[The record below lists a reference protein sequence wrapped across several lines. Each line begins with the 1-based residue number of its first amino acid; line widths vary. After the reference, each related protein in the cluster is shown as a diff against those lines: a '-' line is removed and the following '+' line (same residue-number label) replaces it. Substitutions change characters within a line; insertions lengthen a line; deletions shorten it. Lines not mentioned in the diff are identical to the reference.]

1 MRRWVL
7 LIVFLCLSAG
17 AFALAQ
23 VFHLRLPVDD
33 VFEAHKTPPAANV
46 NASVANN
53 PASPESGPATEAD
66 VGSKDMGHTPAPPQA
81 GNDAESKEKSKGSE
95 GAADGGV
102 KLDLAQVSTSGETS
116 VFAGRAAPGSTV
128 TVFEGDVAVAT
139 AKANDNG
146 DWSLATD
153 HKFAGPDPKFSLRLG
168 TFKIASET
176 VAQESVSH
184 VGAPAE
190 QPSQA
195 APGNATKHQTSPS
208 VALLKNFENVVASA
222 REEAAAQARAGNT
235 VAATA
240 PAPPSPSP
248 PVSPTA
254 DAAPQ
259 VQALVSKPAEIASTE
274 QSPSATI
281 PVPMTFVFDESTLTP
296 DGEKTA
302 KLLLDYVQLKKFKS
316 ISLTGHADERGTAE
330 YNMDLSRKRLD
341 TVAAYLRNGGY
352 SGELNLIPEGA
363 TQPFTGI
370 DRTKFSRDEL
380 MQLDRRVELRNAM

>member
-23 VFHLRLPVDD
+23 VFHFRLPDE
-33 VFEAHKTPPAANV
+33 VFEAHKSAPEAAAP
-46 NASVANN
+46 ASVANA
-53 PASPESGPATEAD
+53 PVAGSKAEAD
-66 VGSKDMGHTPAPPQA
+66 TGSSASRQA
-81 GNDAESKEKSKGSE
+81 GNEPDRKEKSKSSE
-95 GAADGGV
+95 GSAGDGV
-102 KLDLAQVSTSGETS
+102 KLDLAEVSTSGATS
-116 VFAGRAAPGSTV
+116 VFAGRAAPGSSV

-153 HKFAGPDPKFSLRLG
+153 HKFAGPDPKFSLRSG
-168 TFKIASET
+168 TFKIASE
-176 VAQESVSH
+176 ASAEDNGSH
-184 VGAPAE
+184 AKPAAAL
-190 QPSQA
+190 PSQTGVSDA
-195 APGNATKHQTSPS
+195 AQRGTSPS

-222 REEAAAQARAGNT
+222 REEAAAQAQTGSSAT
-235 VAATA
+235 ATATA
-240 PAPPSPSP
+240 PPPASQNSGAVPE
-248 PVSPTA
+248 
-254 DAAPQ
+254 
-259 VQALVSKPAEIASTE
+259 VQALASTPRE
-274 QSPSATI
+274 VASSEHPQSATI
-281 PVPMTFVFDESTLTP
+281 PVPMTFFFDEATLTS

-352 SGELNLIPEGA
+352 DGELKLIPEGA

-370 DRTKFSRDEL
+370 DRSKFSRDDL
-380 MQLDRRVELRNAM
+380 MQLDRRVELHNAM

>member
-23 VFHLRLPVDD
+23 VFHFRLPGDE
-33 VFEAHKTPPAANV
+33 VFEAHKSASEAAAPV
-46 NASVANN
+46 SVANA
-53 PASPESGPATEAD
+53 PAA
-66 VGSKDMGHTPAPPQA
+66 GSKADAVSSASRQA
-81 GNDAESKEKSKGSE
+81 GAEPDDKEKSKSSE
-95 GAADGGV
+95 GSAGDGV
-102 KLDLAQVSTSGETS
+102 KLDLAEVSTSGATS
-116 VFAGRAAPGSTV
+116 VFAGRAAPGSSV

-153 HKFAGPDPKFSLRLG
+153 HKFAGPDPKFSLRSG

-176 VAQESVSH
+176 SAEDNGSH
-184 VGAPAE
+184 AKPAAAL
-190 QPSQA
+190 PSQTAVSDA
-195 APGNATKHQTSPS
+195 AQRGTSPS
-208 VALLKNFENVVASA
+208 LALLKNFENVVASA
-222 REEAAAQARAGNT
+222 REEAAAQAQTGSSVTAT
-235 VAATA
+235 ATA
-240 PAPPSPSP
+240 PPPASQNSGAVPE
-248 PVSPTA
+248 
-254 DAAPQ
+254 
-259 VQALVSKPAEIASTE
+259 VQALASTPPE
-274 QSPSATI
+274 VASSEHPQSATI
-281 PVPMTFVFDESTLTP
+281 PVPMTFIFDEATLTS

-352 SGELNLIPEGA
+352 DGELKLIPEGA
-363 TQPFTGI
+363 TQPFMGI
-370 DRTKFSRDEL
+370 DRSKFSRDDL

>member
-23 VFHLRLPVDD
+23 VFHFRLSGDE
-33 VFEAHKTPPAANV
+33 VFEAHKPASEAAEP
-46 NASVANN
+46 ASVANA
-53 PASPESGPATEAD
+53 PAAGSKAEAD
-66 VGSKDMGHTPAPPQA
+66 AGSSASGQA
-81 GNDAESKEKSKGSE
+81 GNEPDRKEKSSE
-95 GAADGGV
+95 GSAGDGV
-102 KLDLAQVSTSGETS
+102 KLDLAEVSTSGSTS
-116 VFAGRAAPGSTV
+116 VFAGRAAPGSSV

-153 HKFAGPDPKFSLRLG
+153 HKFAGPDPKFSLRSG
-168 TFKIASET
+168 TFKIVSET
-176 VAQESVSH
+176 SAEDNGSR
-184 VGAPAE
+184 AKPAAAL
-190 QPSQA
+190 PSQTAVSDA
-195 APGNATKHQTSPS
+195 AQRGTSPS

-222 REEAAAQARAGNT
+222 REEAAAQAQTGSSVT
-235 VAATA
+235 ATA
-240 PAPPSPSP
+240 PPPASQNSGAVPE
-248 PVSPTA
+248 
-254 DAAPQ
+254 
-259 VQALVSKPAEIASTE
+259 VQALASTPPE
-274 QSPSATI
+274 VASSEHPQSATI
-281 PVPMTFVFDESTLTP
+281 PVPMTFIFDEATLTS

-352 SGELNLIPEGA
+352 DGELKLIPEGA
-363 TQPFTGI
+363 TQPFMGI
-370 DRTKFSRDEL
+370 DRSKFSRDDL

>member
-23 VFHLRLPVDD
+23 VFHFRLPGDE
-33 VFEAHKTPPAANV
+33 VFEAHKPASEAAEP
-46 NASVANN
+46 ASVANA
-53 PASPESGPATEAD
+53 PAAGSKAEAD
-66 VGSKDMGHTPAPPQA
+66 AGSSASGQA
-81 GNDAESKEKSKGSE
+81 GNEPDRKEKRSE
-95 GAADGGV
+95 GSAGDGV
-102 KLDLAQVSTSGETS
+102 KLDLAEVSTSGSTS
-116 VFAGRAAPGSTV
+116 VFAGRAAPGSSV

-153 HKFAGPDPKFSLRLG
+153 HKFAGPDPKFSLRSG
-168 TFKIASET
+168 TFKIVSET
-176 VAQESVSH
+176 SAEDNGSH
-184 VGAPAE
+184 AKPAAAL
-190 QPSQA
+190 PSQTAVSDA
-195 APGNATKHQTSPS
+195 AQRGTSPS

-222 REEAAAQARAGNT
+222 REEAAAQAQTGSSVT
-235 VAATA
+235 ATA
-240 PAPPSPSP
+240 PPPASQNSGAVPE
-248 PVSPTA
+248 
-254 DAAPQ
+254 
-259 VQALVSKPAEIASTE
+259 VQALASTPPE
-274 QSPSATI
+274 VASSGHPQSATI
-281 PVPMTFVFDESTLTP
+281 PVPMTFVFDEATLTS

-341 TVAAYLRNGGY
+341 TVAAFLRNGGY
-352 SGELNLIPEGA
+352 DGELKLIPEGA
-363 TQPFTGI
+363 TQPFMGI
-370 DRTKFSRDEL
+370 DRSKFSRDDL

>member
-23 VFHLRLPVDD
+23 VFHFRLPVDE
-33 VFEAHKTPPAANV
+33 VFEAHKSAPEAAAR
-46 NASVANN
+46 ASVADA
-53 PASPESGPATEAD
+53 PAA
-66 VGSKDMGHTPAPPQA
+66 GSKADTVSSASRQA
-81 GNDAESKEKSKGSE
+81 GAEPDDKEKSKSSE
-95 GAADGGV
+95 GSAGDGV
-102 KLDLAQVSTSGETS
+102 KLDLAEVSTSGATS
-116 VFAGRAAPGSTV
+116 VFAGRAAPGSSV

-153 HKFAGPDPKFSLRLG
+153 HKFAGPDPKFSLRSG

-176 VAQESVSH
+176 STEDKGSH
-184 VGAPAE
+184 AKPAAAL
-190 QPSQA
+190 PSQTAVSDA
-195 APGNATKHQTSPS
+195 AQRGTSPS
-208 VALLKNFENVVASA
+208 LALLKNFENVVASA
-222 REEAAAQARAGNT
+222 REEAAAQAQTGSSAT
-235 VAATA
+235 ATA
-240 PAPPSPSP
+240 PPPASQNSGAVPE
-248 PVSPTA
+248 
-254 DAAPQ
+254 
-259 VQALVSKPAEIASTE
+259 VQALASTPPE
-274 QSPSATI
+274 VASSEHPQSATI
-281 PVPMTFVFDESTLTP
+281 PVPMTFVFDEATLTS

-341 TVAAYLRNGGY
+341 TVAAFLRNGGY
-352 SGELNLIPEGA
+352 DGELKLIPEGA

-370 DRTKFSRDEL
+370 DRSKFSRDDL

>member
-23 VFHLRLPVDD
+23 VFHFRLPGDE
-33 VFEAHKTPPAANV
+33 VFEAHKSASEAAAPV
-46 NASVANN
+46 SVANA
-53 PASPESGPATEAD
+53 PAAGSKAEAD
-66 VGSKDMGHTPAPPQA
+66 AGSSASGQA
-81 GNDAESKEKSKGSE
+81 GNEPDSKEKSKSSE
-95 GAADGGV
+95 GSAGDGV
-102 KLDLAQVSTSGETS
+102 KLDLAEVSTSGSTS
-116 VFAGRAAPGSTV
+116 VFAGRAAPGSSV

-153 HKFAGPDPKFSLRLG
+153 HKFAGPDPKFSLRSG

-176 VAQESVSH
+176 STEDKGSH
-184 VGAPAE
+184 AKPAAAL
-190 QPSQA
+190 PSQTAVSDA
-195 APGNATKHQTSPS
+195 AQRGTSPS
-208 VALLKNFENVVASA
+208 LALLKNFENVVASA
-222 REEAAAQARAGNT
+222 REEAAAQAQTGSSVTAT
-235 VAATA
+235 ATA
-240 PAPPSPSP
+240 PPPASQNSGAVPE
-248 PVSPTA
+248 
-254 DAAPQ
+254 
-259 VQALVSKPAEIASTE
+259 VQALASTPPE
-274 QSPSATI
+274 VASSEHPQSATI
-281 PVPMTFVFDESTLTP
+281 PVPMTFIFDEATLTS

-352 SGELNLIPEGA
+352 DGELKLIPEGA
-363 TQPFTGI
+363 TQPFMGI
-370 DRTKFSRDEL
+370 DRSKFSRDDL

>member
-23 VFHLRLPVDD
+23 VFHFRLPGDE
-33 VFEAHKTPPAANV
+33 VFEAHKSASEAAAPV
-46 NASVANN
+46 SVANA
-53 PASPESGPATEAD
+53 PAA
-66 VGSKDMGHTPAPPQA
+66 GSKADADAGSSASGQA
-81 GNDAESKEKSKGSE
+81 GNEPDRKEKSIEGSA
-95 GAADGGV
+95 GDGV
-102 KLDLAQVSTSGETS
+102 KLDLAEVSTSGATS
-116 VFAGRAAPGSTV
+116 VFAGRAAPGSSV

-153 HKFAGPDPKFSLRLG
+153 HKFAGPDPKFSLRSG

-176 VAQESVSH
+176 SAEDNGSH
-184 VGAPAE
+184 AKPAAAL
-190 QPSQA
+190 PSQTAVSDA
-195 APGNATKHQTSPS
+195 AQRGTSPS
-208 VALLKNFENVVASA
+208 LALLKNFENVVASA
-222 REEAAAQARAGNT
+222 REEAAAQAHTGSSVTAT
-235 VAATA
+235 ATA
-240 PAPPSPSP
+240 PPPASQNRGAVPE
-248 PVSPTA
+248 
-254 DAAPQ
+254 
-259 VQALVSKPAEIASTE
+259 VQALASTPPE
-274 QSPSATI
+274 VASSEHPQSATI
-281 PVPMTFVFDESTLTP
+281 PVPMTFIFDEATLTS

-352 SGELNLIPEGA
+352 DGELKLIPEGA
-363 TQPFTGI
+363 TQPFMGI
-370 DRTKFSRDEL
+370 DRSKFSRDDL

>member
-1 MRRWVL
+1 MRRWIL

-33 VFEAHKTPPAANV
+33 VFEAHKTPPAANAP
-46 NASVANN
+46 ASVANN
-53 PASPESGPATEAD
+53 PANPENGPAGDAD
-66 VGSKDMGHTPAPPQA
+66 VGSKDMGHTPAPPQV
-81 GNDAESKEKSKGSE
+81 GNEAASKEKSSE
-95 GAADGGV
+95 AAADGGV

-139 AKANDNG
+139 AKANDAG

-176 VAQESVSH
+176 AAQESGSRV
-184 VGAPAE
+184 VGAAAE
-190 QPSQA
+190 QASQA
-195 APGNATKHQTSPS
+195 ASSDATKHQTSPS

-222 REEAAAQARAGNT
+222 REEAAAQTQAGNT

-240 PAPPSPSP
+240 PAPP
-248 PVSPTA
+248 PVSATA

-274 QSPSATI
+274 QPPSATI
-281 PVPMTFVFDESTLTP
+281 PVPMTFVFDESTLTS

>member
-33 VFEAHKTPPAANV
+33 VFEAHKTPPAASAP
-46 NASVANN
+46 ASVANN
-53 PASPESGPATEAD
+53 PANPENGPATEAD

-81 GNDAESKEKSKGSE
+81 GNEAESKEKSKSSE

-176 VAQESVSH
+176 AAQESGSH
-184 VGAPAE
+184 VAGAPAE
-190 QPSQA
+190 QAPQA
-195 APGNATKHQTSPS
+195 ASGDATKHQTSPS

-222 REEAAAQARAGNT
+222 REEAAAQAQAGNT

-240 PAPPSPSP
+240 PPPP
-248 PVSPTA
+248 PVSATA
-254 DAAPQ
+254 NAAPQ

-274 QSPSATI
+274 QPPSATI
-281 PVPMTFVFDESTLTP
+281 PVPMTFVFDQSTLTS